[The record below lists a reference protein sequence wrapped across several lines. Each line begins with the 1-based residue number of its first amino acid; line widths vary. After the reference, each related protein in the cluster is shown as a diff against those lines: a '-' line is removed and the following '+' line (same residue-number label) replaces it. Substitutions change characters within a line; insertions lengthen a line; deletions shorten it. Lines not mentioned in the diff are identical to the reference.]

1 MTTRTIIVSAV
12 LLALAIAGGIH
23 FYPQWDLKR
32 FNESL
37 PFPPKAQETPVTDAP
52 LPVLTSDAPIST
64 RREPVTST
72 KEVQALPQEA
82 IQVER
87 EEQQAILHR
96 EQAALQERI
105 HQLAERL
112 GLPANQPVTI
122 EALEIEVQKR
132 ETTVANVLTMRNVQ
146 RDEAWEFA
154 AWFRDNAAKMNQ
166 LHAEVEFILVELPH
180 PADSPNAMKAF
191 IAAVP
196 DVEERRYYINRLL
209 ELQQIF
215 REYRTRFTNLS
226 TPVRDV
232 VRQALAKQQPGALNL
247 SALEAAIREY
257 FPENN

>member
-1 MTTRTIIVSAV
+1 MTTRTLIVSVV
-12 LLALAIAGGIH
+12 LLVLAIASGIH
-23 FYPQWDLKR
+23 FYAQWKWKR

-37 PFPPKAQETPVTDAP
+37 PFSPKAQETPVTDAP
-52 LPVLTSDAPIST
+52 LSVMKSDAPIST

-82 IQVER
+82 IQVNR
-87 EEQQAILHR
+87 DEQQAILHR

-105 HQLAERL
+105 YQLAERL

-132 ETTVANVLTMRNVQ
+132 ETTVANVLTVRNVQ
-146 RDEAWEFA
+146 RNEAWEFA
-154 AWFRDNAAKMNQ
+154 AWFRNNATKMNQ
-166 LHAEVEFILVELPH
+166 LHAEVEFILVGLPH
-180 PADSPNAMKAF
+180 PDSPNAMKAF
-191 IAAVP
+191 IEAVP
-196 DVEERRYYINRLL
+196 DVEERRSYINRLL

-232 VRQALAKQQPGALNL
+232 VRQALAKQQPGALNP
-247 SALEAAIREY
+247 SALEAAIREH

>member
-1 MTTRTIIVSAV
+1 MTTRTFIVSAV
-12 LLALAIAGGIH
+12 ILALAIAGGIH
-23 FYPQWDLKR
+23 FYAQRNLKR
-32 FNESL
+32 SNESL
-37 PFPPKAQETPVTDAP
+37 PFPPQAQETPVTDAP
-52 LPVLTSDAPIST
+52 LPVVTSDAPILT

-82 IQVER
+82 PQVDR

-122 EALEIEVQKR
+122 EALEVEVQKR

-146 RDEAWEFA
+146 RNEAWDFA

-180 PADSPNAMKAF
+180 PDSPNAMKAF

-196 DVEERRYYINRLL
+196 DIEERRYYINRLL
-209 ELQQIF
+209 ELQQAL
-215 REYRTRFTNLS
+215 REYRTHFATLS

-232 VRQALAKQQPGALNL
+232 VRQALAKQQPGALNP

>member
-1 MTTRTIIVSAV
+1 MTTQTVIVSAV
-12 LLALAIAGGIH
+12 ILALAIAGGIH
-23 FYPQWDLKR
+23 FYAQRNLKR
-32 FNESL
+32 SNESL
-37 PFPPKAQETPVTDAP
+37 PFPPQAQETPVTDTS
-52 LPVLTSDAPIST
+52 LPVVTSDAPIST

-82 IQVER
+82 IQVDR

-112 GLPANQPVTI
+112 ELPANQPVTI

-146 RDEAWEFA
+146 RNEAWEFA

-180 PADSPNAMKAF
+180 PDSPNAMKAF
-191 IAAVP
+191 IEAVP

-209 ELQQIF
+209 ELRQAY
-215 REYRTRFTNLS
+215 REYMTRFTNLS

-232 VRQALAKQQPGALNL
+232 VRQALAKQQPGALHP
-247 SALEAAIREY
+247 SALEAAIRES
-257 FPENN
+257 FPDNN